1 MKVKFHRKI
10 YWNTKFPACSW
21 KVSQNAEQEKE
32 RLKVSLVDT
41 PVHLLLDM
49 LMCELQLFS
58 SQVFH
63 QFVLV

>member
-41 PVHLLLDM
+41 PVHLLFDM
-49 LMCELQLFS
+49 LTCEL
-58 SQVFH
+58 
-63 QFVLV
+63 